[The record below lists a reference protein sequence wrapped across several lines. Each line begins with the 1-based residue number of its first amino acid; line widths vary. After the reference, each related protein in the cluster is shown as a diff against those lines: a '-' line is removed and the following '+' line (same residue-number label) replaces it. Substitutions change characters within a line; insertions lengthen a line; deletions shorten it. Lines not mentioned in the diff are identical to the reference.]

1 MTLKILLAAVAAV
14 SLAAP
19 ALAADK
25 DKDQEQQTQQKQKLI
40 CRTDTATGS
49 LTRKVRTCKTAD
61 EWRESNQK
69 TREAVDN
76 FTHDA
81 AAPQQA
87 SNPLGG

>member
-19 ALAADK
+19 ALAA

>member
-14 SLAAP
+14 SLAMP
-19 ALAADK
+19 VFAADK
-25 DKDQEQQTQQKQKLI
+25 DKDQEQPQQKQKLI